1 MPVVRA
7 DNYELLS
14 SHEISEFPQAIELI
28 NLRAQG
34 LDSDCMG
41 SNSM

>member
-7 DNYELLS
+7 DNYELS